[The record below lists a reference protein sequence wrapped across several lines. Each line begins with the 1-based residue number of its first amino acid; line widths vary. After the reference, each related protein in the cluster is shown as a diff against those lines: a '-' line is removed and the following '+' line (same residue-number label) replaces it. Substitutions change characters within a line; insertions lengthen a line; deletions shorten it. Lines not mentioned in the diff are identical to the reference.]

1 MPTHTPPEERAEA
14 GRAARRRAPR
24 SSHADWQ
31 PAADRKDPVDILT
44 AQDHDRL
51 QFLVPVRHGRMS
63 ESSFAFY
70 RGSAAIMAADLAQTP
85 NSGIEAQLC
94 GDAHLSNFGSY
105 ASPERTQVFD
115 VNDFDE
121 TLPGPWEWDVKRL
134 AASFVLAARDNG
146 YASEGQGAAEFAVSA
161 YQQAMTKFAG
171 TGALEVWYDH
181 LALREIYDVV
191 PSKKDRKKI
200 AKNAR
205 KSRART
211 SSQALGKLTEEV
223 DGRLR
228 IRQQRPVLIPLRDMA
243 ANSELREVERL
254 TRASFHRYSESLN
267 TDRQALLSRFEF
279 IDMGLKVVGVGS
291 VGTRCFV
298 VLLKGPNIQEP
309 LVLQIKEA
317 GRSVLEDHLPA
328 SRYRHHGKRVVSGQ
342 RLMQGTSDIFL
353 GWSTASTGVHY
364 YWRQFRD
371 MKGSADIEKMDASRL
386 RNYAYLCGWTL
397 AHAHARG
404 GDPVAIAAYL
414 GKSSTF
420 AEALGEF
427 AVQYADQNDKDYAT
441 FLQAIKDGRIQAEED

>member
-1 MPTHTPPEERAEA
+1 MPTHTPPEERADA
-14 GRAARRRAPR
+14 GRTARKTTPR

-44 AQDHDRL
+44 AQDTDRL
-51 QFLVPVRHGRMS
+51 QFLVPIRHGRMS

-70 RGSAAIMAADLAQTP
+70 RGSAAIMAADLAHTP
-85 NSGIEAQLC
+85 DSGITTQLC

-134 AASFVLAARDNG
+134 AASVVLAARDNE
-146 YASEGQGAAEFAVSA
+146 YPDEGQGAAVQAVSA
-161 YQQAMTKFAG
+161 YRDAMTKFAG
-171 TGALEVWYDH
+171 TGALEVWYDR
-181 LALREIYDVV
+181 LSLDEISRTIV
-191 PSKKDRKKI
+191 SKQDRKDF
-200 AKNAR
+200 AKDAR
-205 KSRART
+205 KSRKRT
-211 SSQALGKLTEEV
+211 SFQALGKLTEEV
-223 DGRLR
+223 DGEPR
-228 IRQQRPVLIPLRDMA
+228 IRNQPPLLIPLRDLA
-243 ANSELREVERL
+243 AEFDIEDVERL
-254 TRASFHRYSESLN
+254 TRDSFRQYMESLN
-267 TDRQALLSRFEF
+267 TDRRALLSRFEF
-279 IDMGLKVVGVGS
+279 VDMGLKVVGVGS

-298 VLLKGPNIQEP
+298 VLLKGPNLREP

-317 GRSVLEDHLPA
+317 GRSVLADHLPA
-328 SRYRHHGKRVVSGQ
+328 TRYRHHGKRVVSGQ
-342 RLMQGTSDIFL
+342 RIMQGTSDIFL
-353 GWSTASTGVHY
+353 GWSTVETGTQY

-371 MKGSADIEKMDASRL
+371 MKGSADVEKMGPSRL
-386 RNYAYLCGWTL
+386 LSYAQLCGWTL

-427 AVQYADQNDKDYAT
+427 AVKYADQNDTDYAA
-441 FLQAIKDGRIQAEED
+441 FLQAIEDGRIEAQAD